1 MDFYVTI
8 GDIKDTIHTYWN
20 DHHTSSKFPEILH
33 ILYENK
39 KYLDYE
45 PVLPDIGALA
55 RLDDDSFLCDRA
67 EEVPDSIRYKIS
79 RYLRHISGF
88 ILCSWDVAPDRFGNT
103 SLGLSHGSTPDFPG
117 NHH

>member
-20 DHHTSSKFPEILH
+20 DHHTSPKFPEILH

-55 RLDDDSFLCDRA
+55 
-67 EEVPDSIRYKIS
+67 
-79 RYLRHISGF
+79 
-88 ILCSWDVAPDRFGNT
+88 
-103 SLGLSHGSTPDFPG
+103 
-117 NHH
+117 

>member
-39 KYLDYE
+39 KHTK
-45 PVLPDIGALA
+45 VLMMK
-55 RLDDDSFLCDRA
+55 
-67 EEVPDSIRYKIS
+67 Y
-79 RYLRHISGF
+79 
-88 ILCSWDVAPDRFGNT
+88 T
-103 SLGLSHGSTPDFPG
+103 
-117 NHH
+117 